1 MRKSPLHEGAEDVD
15 WSHALH
21 RESVLQPLLTRGS
34 LSNEVVKEAAQTIGI
49 SRAHFYR
56 LLAAYKQWPQTSTP
70 VVFSLKK
77 ESRTGPCYSKS
88 GLDGTYSGLGASSR
102 VGGKRST

>member
-1 MRKSPLHEGAEDVD
+1 MRKSPSHECAEDVD

-21 RESVLQPLLTRGS
+21 RESVLQPLSTRGS

-56 LLAAYKQWPQTSTP
+56 LLAAYKQMHRR
-70 VVFSLKK
+70 VLHVA
-77 ESRTGPCYSKS
+77 
-88 GLDGTYSGLGASSR
+88 GASLVRCANAQDLS
-102 VGGKRST
+102 